1 MPEKPFLN
9 VKEVAAFLDLTEP
22 SVYRLCKQGVI
33 PSYKF
38 GGTVRI
44 ARDDLEEFVQ
54 SAKQAAVRPGR
65 D

>member
-9 VKEVAAFLDLTEP
+9 VKEVAAFLDMTEP
-22 SVYRLCKQGVI
+22 SIYRLCKQGVI
-33 PSYKF
+33 PSYRF

-44 ARDDLEEFVQ
+44 SRDDFEEFVQ
-54 SAKQAAVRPGR
+54 NARQAAVKPVR

>member
-22 SVYRLCKQGVI
+22 SVYRLCKRGVI

-54 SAKQAAVRPGR
+54 SAKQVIVRPSR